1 MKPYTHTIGK
11 RFFKNMLFLYF
22 KDTLPPI
29 PATSNHELQED
40 LQRLRSCL
48 ESQLTLMQNS
58 LGIHKGNNDTEKHHH
73 GKSQY
78 FVIQKC

>member
-1 MKPYTHTIGK
+1 MP
-11 RFFKNMLFLYF
+11 
-22 KDTLPPI
+22 PPI
-29 PATSNHELQED
+29 PTTSNQDLQED

-58 LGIHKGNNDTEKHHH
+58 LGIHHKGNNETEQPH

-78 FVIQKC
+78 ISKKSAIFFWGERTV